1 MRIGCRLLTLKIRL
15 FTVFSVW
22 KTTLVKV
29 KHRIS
34 SKFNHFPI
42 LIYAKYFTI
51 VLIMALWWRRKID
64 FLRSYLLV
72 CFGHVIDDLTSW
84 RSSKLWPISRHSF
97 RIEYERMFFFL
108 LDTLKKVHEIRAWT
122 WKKIE
127 QLKELG
133 QGVVDKLPKPDHTLF
148 FLC

>member
-1 MRIGCRLLTLKIRL
+1 MRIGCRL

-51 VLIMALWWRRKID
+51 VLIIGSLSNYDDDHNDDFKKTIGLMIKTTALHAHHA
-64 FLRSYLLV
+64 F
-72 CFGHVIDDLTSW
+72 
-84 RSSKLWPISRHSF
+84 
-97 RIEYERMFFFL
+97 
-108 LDTLKKVHEIRAWT
+108 
-122 WKKIE
+122 
-127 QLKELG
+127 
-133 QGVVDKLPKPDHTLF
+133 
-148 FLC
+148 